1 MTTTAIRGHLSF
13 GLGTATY
20 GSTAGNSPALDSD
33 SWFTQPFTAA
43 TLAVNEFAEMLPQ
56 ELGATLFT
64 RGGYKSGAFMAGSAS
79 MEVRLAKYF
88 GKFLQAMASTGN
100 PTLVAARAATT
111 LESAGAVASVG
122 GIGALPDRTWV
133 FTIAP
138 TAGTDPVPGDVIKCE
153 SEEMLVLKKLT
164 ATTFT
169 VARGY
174 NGTTAVAHV
183 SPLSVTHVI
192 KDGFTMFAPSPG
204 NEQAVPL
211 VHVRRYVPDSAG
223 TAGYTEY
230 GFDGKA
236 VSLSLAMPQMGAAK
250 AEFGVVLRRPYG
262 TADEDGVT
270 ASSING
276 ISDTPLSLALSCSSN
291 IALPT
296 LAVSKSTDAAF
307 MGAQVQL
314 VNGTI
319 SPQDGMI
326 VGSYHPEDFTVL
338 SRGGTIRMAYK
349 WKDEALYNAVVY
361 GGDLGEW
368 QPQIKY
374 SDVVISM
381 TAASNAVNFPYRL
394 DLVFPNVALTMSAP
408 TLVAGRFVMTEV
420 TGAVTYDSTT
430 GYPWMAFMRNNVD
443 YNGL

>member
-13 GLGTATY
+13 GLGVAPY
-20 GSTAGNSPALDSD
+20 GATAGNSPALDGD

-79 MEVRLAKYF
+79 MEVRLHKYF
-88 GKFLQAMASTGN
+88 GKFLQAMAMQGN
-100 PTLVAARAATT
+100 PTLVAAKTVT
-111 LESAGAVASVG
+111 LMESSTGPSVPSVG
-122 GIGALPDRTWV
+122 SIGALPDRT
-133 FTIAP
+133 FILTLAP
-138 TAGTDPVPGDVIKCE
+138 LVAVAVGDVIKCQ
-153 SEEMLVLKKLT
+153 SEEMLVLKVNS
-164 ATTFT
+164 TTNFT

-174 NGTTAVAHV
+174 NGTAAVAHTTQA
-183 SPLSVTHVI
+183 VTYVAQ
-192 KDGFTMFAPSPG
+192 DGFTLFAPTPN
-204 NEQAVPL
+204 NEQSVPY

-236 VSLSLAMPQMGAAK
+236 VTLSLAMPQMGAAK

-262 TADEDGVT
+262 VADEDGVT

-276 ISDTPLSLALSCSSN
+276 ISDTPLSLALSCTSN
-291 IALPT
+291 IALPM
-296 LAVSKSTDAAF
+296 LGISASTDAAF

-381 TAASNAVNFPYRL
+381 KAASNAVNHPYRL

-430 GYPWMAFMRNNVD
+430 GYPWMAFLRNNVD

>member
-1 MTTTAIRGHLSF
+1 MTTTAVRGHLSF

-20 GSTAGNSPALDSD
+20 GATAGNSPTIDGD

-88 GKFLQAMASTGN
+88 GKFLQAMAATGT
-100 PTLVAARAATT
+100 PTARIAQAPATLT
-111 LESAGAVASVG
+111 NTAS
-122 GIGALPDRTWV
+122 IGALPDRTLV
-133 FTIAP
+133 FGTAP
-138 TAGTDPVPGDVIKCE
+138 STVLVAGDVITIE
-153 SEEMLVLKKLT
+153 SEKLLVLKCNDSGTNKNY
-164 ATTFT
+164 T

-174 NGTTAVAHV
+174 DGTTAVAHTTIV
-183 SPLSVTHVI
+183 PT
-192 KDGFTMFAPSPG
+192 FTGTDRFTVFAPTPG
-204 NEQAVPL
+204 SEQAVPL
-211 VHVRRYVPDSAG
+211 VHARRYVPDTSGG
-223 TAGYTEY
+223 TGYTEY

-262 TADEDGVT
+262 IADEDSVT

-276 ISDTPLSLALSCSSN
+276 ISDSPLSLALSCTSN

-296 LAVSKSTDAAF
+296 LGISNSTNAAF

-338 SRGGTIRMAYK
+338 SRGGTVRMAYK

-361 GGDLGEW
+361 GGDLAEW

-374 SDVVISM
+374 SDVVLSM
-381 TAASNAVNFPYRL
+381 TAASNATTYPYRL
-394 DLVFPNVALTMSAP
+394 DLVFPNVALTMSTP

-420 TGAVTYDSTT
+420 TGAVTYDSVT
-430 GYPWMAFMRNNVD
+430 GYPWMAFMRNGATYAGV
-443 YNGL
+443 